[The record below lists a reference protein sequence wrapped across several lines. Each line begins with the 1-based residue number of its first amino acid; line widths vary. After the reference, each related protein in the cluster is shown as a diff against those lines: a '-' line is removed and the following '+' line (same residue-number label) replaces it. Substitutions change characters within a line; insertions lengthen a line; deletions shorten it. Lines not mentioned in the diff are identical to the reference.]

1 MLQAF
6 NTWVCNMRS
15 DRAFLDSKLY
25 TKLVNQLAKE
35 RVRNV
40 DLGEISFPCSLSLST
55 HARM

>member
-6 NTWVCNMRS
+6 NTWVGNMRS
-15 DRAFLDSKLY
+15 DRNFLDSKLY

-40 DLGEISFPCSLSLST
+40 DLGEMCF
-55 HARM
+55 